1 MTKRQI
7 YKNITN
13 LSKQELYE
21 RNNKIT
27 YVKNDVM
34 TTVIKRCRGEKT
46 GIRAIDGFRK
56 NSEKILK
63 FLDVQKMKLNQEQE
77 KCLKNIIPL
86 KNILLGFMK
95 LILVF
100 INIMKKVHI
109 DKNGFKYILFK
120 IDVYFNKFLLA
131 VEIDGKGNTDRDLF
145 FEEKRQEALEK
156 KLGYKFIRINTSKAK
171 NGHDLDYAV
180 GNIEAFTN
188 EFKNKKIKY
197 LEDKIK

>member
-1 MTKRQI
+1 
-7 YKNITN
+7 
-13 LSKQELYE
+13 
-21 RNNKIT
+21 
-27 YVKNDVM
+27 M

-46 GIRAIDGFRK
+46 DIRAIDGFRK

-86 KNILLGFMK
+86 KNILIGFMK
-95 LILVF
+95 LILIF
-100 INIMKKVHI
+100 INIMKKIHI

-145 FEEKRQEALEK
+145 F
-156 KLGYKFIRINTSKAK
+156 
-171 NGHDLDYAV
+171 
-180 GNIEAFTN
+180 
-188 EFKNKKIKY
+188 
-197 LEDKIK
+197 